1 MQQLFGLLNVVF
13 KEGQQWQHTINE
25 MKILKFRSR
34 QKDAKGTTHLNRLGT
49 DKKIKSSEV

>member
-13 KEGQQWQHTINE
+13 KEGQHTINE
-25 MKILKFRSR
+25 MKILKFRCR
-34 QKDAKGTTHLNRLGT
+34 QKDAKGTKHLNRLGT

>member
-1 MQQLFGLLNVVF
+1 MQQLFGLFNDVF